1 MDGEKNIKGIP
12 CRVIIRYTLLQI
24 PSLII
29 LIAVLLLVRHWFRF
43 PDALIWILAGLW
55 AIKDV
60 VLFPFV
66 WRSYDQNLKND
77 RFSMIGKKAIVTQA
91 LNPSG
96 HVRLG
101 LERWRAEVSETNSP
115 VPKGQTV
122 RILRVQGLKLHVEPE
137 K

>member
-1 MDGEKNIKGIP
+1 MDGERNIKGIP
-12 CRVIIRYTLLQI
+12 YRVIVRYTLLQI

-29 LIAVLLLVRHWFRF
+29 LIAVLILVRHWFDF
-43 PDALIWILAGLW
+43 PEVLIWILGSLW
-55 AIKDV
+55 VIKDA

-66 WRSYDQNLKND
+66 WQSYDQNLKYD
-77 RFSMIGKKAIVTQA
+77 RFSMIGKKAIVTRA
-91 LNPSG
+91 LSPSG
-96 HVRLG
+96 HVKVG

-122 RILRVQGLKLHVEPE
+122 RILSVQGLKLRVEPE